1 MCWLCWFL
9 IYNRVTYKYTYIPS
23 LLYFPPT
30 PSFPPFKVITE
41 HQAELPVLNSSFPL
55 SIYLTYGEM
64 YVCVCVCVCIYIYIY
79 ICQLYSLNL
88 LPPTFPAVFLM
99 SVRITKSCQKYNSLW
114 PPQALS
120 RNRVKLPGAMHSFI
134 QIFALFNN
142 YMCCVYLI
150 MYKSPP

>member
-1 MCWLCWFL
+1 MIALCWLCWFL

-64 YVCVCVCVCIYIYIY
+64 FVCVCVCVCIYIYIY
-79 ICQLYSLNL
+79 IYMSIILSQFAPPYFPRCFLNVCTNNKIMSEIQLIVA
-88 LPPTFPAVFLM
+88 T
-99 SVRITKSCQKYNSLW
+99 
-114 PPQALS
+114 
-120 RNRVKLPGAMHSFI
+120 PGPF
-134 QIFALFNN
+134 
-142 YMCCVYLI
+142 
-150 MYKSPP
+150 